1 MCVVSVAHQPLGVD
15 AERIDRETD
24 NIPLPERYFSASEV
38 RGLRALPLCEQAQS
52 FFAYWTLKESYV
64 KARAS
69 GCYCPSISFRSS
81 LKKRSLSNSTH
92 VRTTSLLY
100 GALRFSMRRLTT

>member
-1 MCVVSVAHQPLGVD
+1 VVCVVSVAHQPLGVD
-15 AERIDRETD
+15 AARIDRETD

-64 KARAS
+64 KAR
-69 GCYCPSISFRSS
+69 G
-81 LKKRSLSNSTH
+81 LG
-92 VRTTSLLY
+92 LL
-100 GALRFSMRRLTT
+100 LPLD